1 VSAVEYASGLQA
13 HDGADEPYVA
23 RRDAIAHYFDRTAI
37 EAWARLTSDAP
48 VSGIREKVRAG
59 REAMRATLLSWLPQ
73 DLSGTRVLDA
83 GCGPATM
90 SAELARRGATVV
102 GVDLS
107 PQLIQLGRDRL
118 GPELASRVTLIAGD
132 MLDEALGRFDHVV
145 SMDALIHYPAA
156 EAAAMLGRL
165 APRVSG
171 TLLFT
176 FAPKTPLLALMHA
189 AGRLFPRADRAP
201 AIQPVSAAEIAHRTA
216 AEPAL
221 AEWRAGRTQRVN
233 GGVYTCQAMEL
244 VRSRRDRTASFETPF
259 QGSSE

>member
-1 VSAVEYASGLQA
+1 MTLTMPLAPDPYAV
-13 HDGADEPYVA
+13 
-23 RRDAIAHYFDRTAI
+23 RRDAIAHYFDRTALD
-37 EAWARLTSDAP
+37 AWARLTSDAP

-73 DLSGTRVLDA
+73 DLHGARVLDA

-90 SAELARRGATVV
+90 SADLARRGAQVV

-107 PQLIQLGRDRL
+107 PQLIELGRARL
-118 GPELASRVTLIAGD
+118 GAELAGRVTLVAGD
-132 MLDEALGRFDHVV
+132 MLDTALGRFDHVV
-145 SMDALIHYPAA
+145 SMDALIHYPAPD
-156 EAAAMLGRL
+156 AAAMLGRL

-171 TLLFT
+171 TMLFT

-189 AGRLFPRADRAP
+189 VGRLFPRADRSP
-201 AIQPVSAAEIAHRTA
+201 AIQPVTPAEIARRIA

-221 AEWRAGRTQRVN
+221 ADWRAARTQRVN

-244 VRSRRDRTASFETPF
+244 VR
-259 QGSSE
+259 